1 MNRRKRQAD
10 RQFDAVAEG
19 RRLPE
24 GRLDDPEDVDA
35 LRAAIELRGA
45 VPAADLPSE
54 AFVAG
59 LRDRLARE
67 AAPTVPATVS
77 RRSLLASAGAVAAG
91 AVAAGAAG
99 VALDRA
105 VLAPGPARP
114 ARVAGQLD
122 PADGEWTAVASDA
135 ELAGGATQRFDAGG
149 VIGFVSAT
157 DAGVVAVSAAC
168 THQGCILQ
176 QNLAAGR
183 LDCPCHRTAFGVDG
197 RLLFSQLATQPAPL
211 TRLQTRRRDGNVEV
225 LVGRTV

>member
-35 LRAAIELRGA
+35 LRAAIELRAA

-67 AAPTVPATVS
+67 ASPTGSVVS

-105 VLAPGPARP
+105 VLAPGPSRP
-114 ARVAGQLD
+114 TRVAGQLD
-122 PADGEWTAVASDA
+122 PADGQWTAVASDA
-135 ELAGGATQRFDAGG
+135 DLAGGATQRFDAGG

-157 DAGVVAVSAAC
+157 DGGVVAVSAAC

-176 QNLAAGR
+176 QNVAAGR

-211 TRLQTRRRDGNVEV
+211 TRLQTRKRDGNVEV